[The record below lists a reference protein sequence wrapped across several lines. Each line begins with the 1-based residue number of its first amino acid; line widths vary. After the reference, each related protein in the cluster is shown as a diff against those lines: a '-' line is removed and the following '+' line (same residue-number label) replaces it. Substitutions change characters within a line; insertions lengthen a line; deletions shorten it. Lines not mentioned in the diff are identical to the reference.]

1 MIFLTK
7 LGGKRF
13 MLNEDMIESV
23 NQTPDTIINMT
34 NGHSFIVMESMDEVM
49 EKIIAFHKSCRRQ
62 PSRRGSEDV

>member
-1 MIFLTK
+1 
-7 LGGKRF
+7 

-62 PSRRGSEDV
+62 PTRRG

>member
-1 MIFLTK
+1 
-7 LGGKRF
+7 

-49 EKIIAFHKSCRRQ
+49 EKIIAFHKSCKRQ
-62 PSRRGSEDV
+62 PGRKSAEDV